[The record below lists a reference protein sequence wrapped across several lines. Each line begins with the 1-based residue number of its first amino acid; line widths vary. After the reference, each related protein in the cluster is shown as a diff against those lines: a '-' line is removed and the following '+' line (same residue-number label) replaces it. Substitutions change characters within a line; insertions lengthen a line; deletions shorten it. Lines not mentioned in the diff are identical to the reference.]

1 MLLSSWETVPKP
13 AAKTLSADERNVLR
27 GRLAALLDENNELLR
42 ELACTWSDALQ
53 RALYGAKG
61 KSKENLACIRTAKWP
76 CSCPARLV
84 HKLPDNWRHAIDRA
98 ERHPR
103 WLSGVKGRV
112 MLFRTTRRADQ
123 FAE

>member
-61 KSKENLACIRTAKWP
+61 KSKENLA
-76 CSCPARLV
+76 
-84 HKLPDNWRHAIDRA
+84 
-98 ERHPR
+98 
-103 WLSGVKGRV
+103 
-112 MLFRTTRRADQ
+112 
-123 FAE
+123 